1 MIYQNLSLEE
11 ARKLKVREILKDFV
25 KDLDE
30 NLKYFCKLVRQD
42 LRNERD
48 HVIAITGYPGLG
60 KSQLATL
67 VSILIDYD
75 YTFGKN
81 VCFIPTS
88 TEIEHQYLNLPM
100 YSVLHIDEASRG
112 IHKHKWHDKMQ
123 QKLNELYDTDR
134 EGHFLCTLL
143 LMPRFQNFGENFRNF
158 RIKYWIN
165 INDRGIAV
173 VYKRDEDKDTRDPWH
188 LDENYKLK
196 QKRWKN
202 KKVYDR
208 GIPEIVRVEQQTLNY
223 WFYFTVPEIPKD
235 IWEIYQELKRE
246 SRILAKGKESE
257 LELESYKERLD
268 REKMER
274 WVKIAELK
282 SKGNSHAEIGA
293 VLGCSAETIRRNLR
307 AMEAW
312 EKVKGKTIQP
322 TNPLHKEGSI
332 IFNHNKNNKFK
343 KINVEFNKEQN
354 VE

>member
-1 MIYQNLSLEE
+1 
-11 ARKLKVREILKDFV
+11 
-25 KDLDE
+25 
-30 NLKYFCKLVRQD
+30 
-42 LRNERD
+42 
-48 HVIAITGYPGLG
+48 
-60 KSQLATL
+60 
-67 VSILIDYD
+67 
-75 YTFGKN
+75 
-81 VCFIPTS
+81 
-88 TEIEHQYLNLPM
+88 
-100 YSVLHIDEASRG
+100 
-112 IHKHKWHDKMQ
+112 
-123 QKLNELYDTDR
+123 
-134 EGHFLCTLL
+134 
-143 LMPRFQNFGENFRNF
+143 
-158 RIKYWIN
+158 
-165 INDRGIAV
+165 
-173 VYKRDEDKDTRDPWH
+173 
-188 LDENYKLK
+188 
-196 QKRWKN
+196 
-202 KKVYDR
+202 
-208 GIPEIVRVEQQTLNY
+208 VRVEQQTLNY